1 MVVDSII
8 KNVEEW
14 KLNKPLRSQV
24 PVKSI
29 PGTTTKRMIH
39 HVKICLEETSPLNT
53 IILHHTLRKTP

>member
-14 KLNKPLRSQV
+14 KLSKPLRSQV
-24 PVKSI
+24 SVKSI
-29 PGTTTKRMIH
+29 PGATTKGMIH
-39 HVKICLEETSPLNT
+39 HVKISLEETSLLNT